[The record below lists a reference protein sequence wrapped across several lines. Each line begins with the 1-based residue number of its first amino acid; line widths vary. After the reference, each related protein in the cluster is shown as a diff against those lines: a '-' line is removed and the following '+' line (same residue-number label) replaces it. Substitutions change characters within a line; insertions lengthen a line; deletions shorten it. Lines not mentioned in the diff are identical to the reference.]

1 VDPSDLVYRGIGS
14 RLLSRVDPER
24 IDMRQSYAGQST
36 ILTICL
42 EPRSKVAGVW
52 NWHFWNWPTTIT

>member
-24 IDMRQSYAGQST
+24 IDMMGQSYGGYST
-36 ILTICL
+36 IFSMPCRAIKNTAH
-42 EPRSKVAGVW
+42 R
-52 NWHFWNWPTTIT
+52 